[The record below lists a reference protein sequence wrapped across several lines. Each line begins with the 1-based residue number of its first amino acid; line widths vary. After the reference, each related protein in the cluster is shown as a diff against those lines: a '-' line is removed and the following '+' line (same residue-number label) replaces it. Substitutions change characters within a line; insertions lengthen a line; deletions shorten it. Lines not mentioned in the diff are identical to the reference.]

1 MPLHEK
7 TLNRPPLPPTFAPPA
22 AWTNR
27 SLPALRR
34 ALLAWF
40 DAHRRPMPWRA
51 SRDAYPIWVSE
62 VMLQQTTVA
71 AVVPFFERF
80 LAAFPTVR
88 HLADADEQQ
97 VLHLWQGL
105 GYYRRA
111 RHLHAAAKRLVAGH
125 GDALPDD
132 PAVWAE
138 LPGVGRYI
146 LGAVMSQ
153 AFERKLPIVEAN
165 SLRVLARWFA
175 SPLDPRAGVGQLWV
189 WAAAAAVLPDARIG
203 DFNQALMEL
212 GATVCTPVAPRCGE
226 CPVAKWCEARRL
238 GLQATIPPKPKAKV
252 ITNVVEVGVI
262 LHDDRAVCLFQ
273 RRPDAQRW
281 AGMWEVPHGEVAPGE
296 TLEEAATRVALELT
310 GFAVVL
316 GDEVATVRHGVT
328 RYAITLTGFTAQRR
342 GGTFAAGHYAQCRE
356 VPATEL
362 ADYPMSTS
370 QRQLLAEWR
379 RPGRPRR
386 LF

>member
-1 MPLHEK
+1 MPP
-7 TLNRPPLPPTFAPPA
+7 RPPEPPFALPPT
-22 AWTNR
+22 WTQR
-27 SLPALRR
+27 TLPALRR

-40 DAHRRPMPWRA
+40 DAHRRPMPWRE

-71 AVVPFFERF
+71 AVVPYFERF

-88 HLADADEQQ
+88 HLAAADEQR

-111 RHLHAAAKRLVAGH
+111 RHLHAAAKRLVADH
-125 GDALPDD
+125 GDEPPDD

-175 SPLDPRAGVGQLWV
+175 SPLDPRAGAGQKWV
-189 WAAAAAVLPDARIG
+189 WLAAAAVLPDARVG
-203 DFNQALMEL
+203 DFNQAVMEL
-212 GATVCTPVAPRCGE
+212 GATVCTPVAPRCDE

-238 GLQATIPPKPKAKV
+238 GSQATIPPKPKAKA
-252 ITNVVEVGVI
+252 ITSVAEVGVI

-273 RRPDAQRW
+273 RRPDAKRW
-281 AGMWEVPHGEVAPGE
+281 ANMWEVPHGEVAPGE
-296 TLEEAATRVALELT
+296 TPEDAAARVVRELT
-310 GFAVVL
+310 GFAATL
-316 GDEVATVRHGVT
+316 GEEVATVRHGVT
-328 RYAITLTGFTAQRR
+328 RYAITLTGFAAQRS
-342 GGTFAAGHYAQCRE
+342 GGDFAAGHYTQCRE
-356 VPATEL
+356 VPTAEL
-362 ADYPMSTS
+362 VDYPMSTS
-370 QRQLLAEWR
+370 QRQLLTEWR
-379 RPGRPRR
+379 RPGRARR

>member
-1 MPLHEK
+1 
-7 TLNRPPLPPTFAPPA
+7 
-22 AWTNR
+22 
-27 SLPALRR
+27 
-34 ALLAWF
+34 
-40 DAHRRPMPWRA
+40 MPWRVT
-51 SRDAYPIWVSE
+51 RDAYPVWVSE

-71 AVVPFFERF
+71 AAVPFFERF

-88 HLADADEQQ
+88 RLAEADEQQ

-111 RHLHAAAKRLVAGH
+111 RHLHAAAKRLVAEY
-125 GDALPDD
+125 GDTLPDD

-175 SPLDPRAGVGQLWV
+175 YPGDPRAGAGQKWV
-189 WAAAAAVLPDARIG
+189 WAAAEAVLPDKNIG

-212 GATVCTPVAPRCGE
+212 GATVCTPAAPRCGE
-226 CPVAKWCEARRL
+226 CPAAKWCEARRL
-238 GLQATIPPKPKAKV
+238 GRQDAIPPRPTPKALTTV
-252 ITNVVEVGVI
+252 REVGVV
-262 LHDDRAVCLFQ
+262 LLAGGAVCLFQ
-273 RRPDAQRW
+273 RRPDATRW
-281 AGMWEVPHGEVAPGE
+281 AGMWEVPRGDVRPGE
-296 TLEEAATRVALELT
+296 DLEAAAIRVVRELT
-310 GFAVVL
+310 GFTIAL
-316 GDEVATVRHGVT
+316 GEEVTTVRHGVT
-328 RYAITLTGFTAQRR
+328 RFAITLTGFEAVRT
-342 GGTFAAGHYAQCRE
+342 GGVFTPGHYTQCRE
-356 VPATEL
+356 VPPGEL

-379 RPGRPRR
+379 RPGRSRR

>member
-1 MPLHEK
+1 MP
-7 TLNRPPLPPTFAPPA
+7 TRPPVSHFAPPA
-22 AWTNR
+22 AWTGR
-27 SLPALRR
+27 TLSALRK

-111 RHLHAAAKRLVAGH
+111 RHLHAAAKRLVATY

-132 PAVWAE
+132 PAVWAD

-165 SLRVLARWFA
+165 SLRVLSRWFA
-175 SPLDPRAGVGQLWV
+175 SPLDPRAGAGQKWV

-203 DFNQALMEL
+203 DFNQAMMEL
-212 GATVCTPVAPRCGE
+212 GATLCTPAAPRCGD

-238 GLQATIPPKPKAKV
+238 GLQATIPPKPKAKS
-252 ITNVVEVGVI
+252 ITNVAEVGVI

-273 RRPDAQRW
+273 RQNDSKRW
-281 AGMWEVPHGEVAPGE
+281 AGMWEVPHGEVAAAE
-296 TLEEAATRVALELT
+296 TLEDAATRVVRELT
-310 GFAVVL
+310 GFTAAL
-316 GDEVATVRHGVT
+316 GEEVATVRHGVT

-342 GGTFAAGHYAQCRE
+342 GGDFAAGYYTQCRE
-356 VPATEL
+356 VPVAEL

-370 QRQLLAEWR
+370 QRRLLAEWR
-379 RPGRPRR
+379 RPGRARR